1 VKFSSHGD
9 AVELLAREDRF
20 VQHRSLLVAVRQ
32 PAPVARVSQRETSDI
47 RLIRQGISFCWLSHA
62 HRLNL
67 QMVRMGGWEAAL
79 CESVGKVVKAMMP
92 ALKSSRLAHLYD

>member
-1 VKFSSHGD
+1 M
-9 AVELLAREDRF
+9 
-20 VQHRSLLVAVRQ
+20 
-32 PAPVARVSQRETSDI
+32 
-47 RLIRQGISFCWLSHA
+47 
-62 HRLNL
+62 NL